1 MLKPQ
6 THKHYNSPKYDY
18 DSQKFQVLLFL
29 VLTIPLGSA
38 GLFLNAMLFFEL
50 SPIEALWVVLA
61 YLGLLG
67 GFAFLN
73 RKRSG
78 VVLVILDF
86 LHRRRPSKQGTKEL
100 LDL

>member
-1 MLKPQ
+1 MFKPQ
-6 THKHYNSPKYDY
+6 AHKRYGSPKHDY
-18 DSQKFQVLLFL
+18 DSQKAQVLLFL
-29 VLTIPLGSA
+29 VLTVPLGSA

-50 SPIEALWVVLA
+50 SPLEALWVPLVYLA
-61 YLGLLG
+61 LLG

-86 LHRRRPSKQGTKEL
+86 LRRRRLSKSGTKEL
-100 LDL
+100 PD